1 MSLQILRGDI
11 VNMNTDAIVNAA
23 NSALQAGGG
32 VCGAIFRVAGP
43 RDLREACNAI
53 GHCAPGQSVITPGFA
68 LKSAYIIHTVGPI
81 WQGGDH
87 HEETQLRNCYRSAL
101 DLAKENGLTSIAFPL
116 ISSGIYGY
124 PKDQALK
131 VATET
136 INEFLLIEDMDI
148 TLVVFD
154 KAAFQLSQKL
164 VDDVRQYIDD
174 HYSEAIRF
182 SESSRKLNQ
191 NDLQSEENETN
202 YESFQDKIEGPTILY
217 NIQESIKL
225 SGVEDFLKKTGE
237 TFTTR
242 LLRFIDERGLTDA
255 NAYHK
260 ANISRQVFSTIRNK
274 TNYQPKKETI
284 LAFCIALE
292 LDLTETLELLKTAG
306 YTLSDCKQSDLIVQY
321 FIEQREYNIHLVNQT
336 LFKFDQKLLGV

>member
-1 MSLQILRGDI
+1 
-11 VNMNTDAIVNAA
+11 
-23 NSALQAGGG
+23 
-32 VCGAIFRVAGP
+32 
-43 RDLREACNAI
+43 
-53 GHCAPGQSVITPGFA
+53 VITPGFA